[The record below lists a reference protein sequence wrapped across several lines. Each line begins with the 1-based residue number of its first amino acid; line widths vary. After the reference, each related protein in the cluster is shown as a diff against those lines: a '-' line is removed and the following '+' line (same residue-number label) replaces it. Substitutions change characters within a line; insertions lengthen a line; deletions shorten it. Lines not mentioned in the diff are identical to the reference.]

1 MGANVLA
8 MRQGACVALS
18 LILFV
23 LLEPSAVSAET
34 LRGKVEIKTPIRKVV
49 RRNRRQP
56 LRSNQDDRSY
66 TDRSGSKSESRDEVR
81 SVVVS
86 VVNAPAKKSSVPA
99 IMRQKDR
106 SFIPFVLPVVVGTKV
121 EFPNDDK
128 IYHGVYSE
136 SKARAFELPQYA
148 NGESRSLV
156 FEKPGV
162 VELFCHIHAH
172 MNAFIV
178 ILENG
183 FFAQPGSDHAY
194 AIKELPPGRYTV
206 KAWHPR
212 LGSKVEMVEVKAGQD
227 ASLDFTF

>member
-1 MGANVLA
+1 
-8 MRQGACVALS
+8 MRQGACVALILIFFLVVES
-18 LILFV
+18 L
-23 LLEPSAVSAET
+23 SVSAET
-34 LRGKVEIKTPIRKVV
+34 LRGTVEIKTPIRKVV

-56 LRSNQDDRSY
+56 LRSSQDDRSY
-66 TDRSGSKSESRDEVR
+66 TDRSGAKSETRDEVR

-86 VVNAPAKKSSVPA
+86 VVNAPGKKSSTPA

-106 SFIPFVLPVVVGTKV
+106 NFIPFVLPVVVGAKV

-172 MNAFIV
+172 MNAFILV
-178 ILENG
+178 LENG
-183 FFAQPGSDHAY
+183 FFAQPGPDHTY
-194 AIKELPPGRYTV
+194 SIKDLPPGKYTV

-212 LGSKVEMVEVKAGQD
+212 LGSKVASIEVKAGQG
-227 ASLDFTF
+227 ASLNFTF